1 LLINEGGIFLLSK
14 KVVVTAGCEEE
25 AGERKR
31 STPAALE
38 MKKERR

>member
-1 LLINEGGIFLLSK
+1 M
-14 KVVVTAGCEEE
+14 AGCEEE